1 MRNIQLGSS
10 GVMVPTIAVGC
21 MRIVGLDAKRAEHF
35 LKTALENGANFFDHA
50 DCYSG
55 GRCEELFADA
65 LHMNAD
71 MREKVFI
78 QTKCGNVDN
87 PYGHWM
93 YNFSKNHIL
102 EAVEGSLR
110 RLKTDYID
118 VLLLHRPDPLME
130 PEEIAEAFEKLYTE
144 GKVRHFGVS
153 NQNVMQMQLLQKYIR
168 QPLIVNQV
176 QMGVGHT
183 SILDHGMF
191 MNMEMPFGTDRGGGL
206 YEYSRLQEFTLQ
218 AWSPFRVGCYCEEL
232 VIDNPKYQRLNDAL
246 EEVGDR
252 YGVSKTTMALAWLLR
267 LPAHIQPVTGTMNEG
282 RLLECLKAAEI
293 EISRAEWYSIYA
305 AGGHQLP

>member
-1 MRNIQLGSS
+1 MKKIRLGSS
-10 GVMVPTIAVGC
+10 ELTVPAVAVGC
-21 MRIVGLDAKRAEHF
+21 MRIVGLDKRRAEHF
-35 LKTALENGANFFDHA
+35 LRTALENGANFFDHA
-50 DCYSG
+50 DCYGG

-93 YNFSKNHIL
+93 YDFSKKHIL

-153 NQNVMQMQLLQKYIR
+153 NQTVTQMQLLQKYIR
-168 QPLIVNQV
+168 QPLIADQV

-183 SILDHGMF
+183 AVLDYGMF
-191 MNMEMPFGTDRGGGL
+191 MNMEMPFGANRDGGL
-206 YEYSRLQEFTLQ
+206 YEYSRLQNITLQ
-218 AWSPFRVGCYCEEL
+218 ALSLIPIFQRVSGPHVTASRRCGKD
-232 VIDNPKYQRLNDAL
+232 DNFQR
-246 EEVGDR
+246 
-252 YGVSKTTMALAWLLR
+252 
-267 LPAHIQPVTGTMNEG
+267 
-282 RLLECLKAAEI
+282 KAPSTEDFYI
-293 EISRAEWYSIYA
+293 
-305 AGGHQLP
+305 